1 MPSRPSVVAPSPDS
15 LEAEP
20 SKILFS
26 LIEKIFR
33 GCAKEKIVKS
43 ILLGGE
49 LMRAAAGRERTIWF
63 GVTTRSARGQEFSSK
78 KVRAKDIISP
88 QILRQWFW

>member
-1 MPSRPSVVAPSPDS
+1 MPSRPSVEAPPPDS

-20 SKILFS
+20 SKTLFS

-33 GCAKEKIVKS
+33 GAKEKIVKS

-49 LMRAAAGRERTIWF
+49 RMRAAAGR
-63 GVTTRSARGQEFSSK
+63 RGDTPSVGF
-78 KVRAKDIISP
+78 
-88 QILRQWFW
+88 